1 MTFWVIQ
8 TLNGL
13 SFGVVLFLLAVGLSL
28 IFGLMRIINLAHGSF
43 FLLGAYF
50 GLVVVEKTG
59 SFWLALAVAPAL
71 VAMLSVV
78 MQRWFLHRLGQNEL
92 AQVLMTFGF
101 LLIIAD
107 LSLWVWG
114 GEPRTLP
121 RPAILEG
128 SVPILGAVF
137 PIYRLAL
144 MAIGSVVAIL
154 LWLFIER
161 TRLGA
166 VVRAGVDDAE
176 MVGGIG
182 IDLPN
187 VFSAIFALGAFLAG
201 LSGVLAAPILG
212 IGPGSDFAVL
222 LLAFAVVVIG
232 GLGSM
237 KGAFLGSLFIGLV
250 DNFGKALIPQFSLFT
265 IFVPMAIVLALRPTG
280 LFGRA

>member
-1 MTFWVIQ
+1 VTFWVIQ

-13 SFGVVLFLLAVGLSL
+13 SFGTVLFLLTVGLSL

-43 FLLGAYF
+43 FLLGAYV
-50 GLVVVEKTG
+50 GLVVVAKTE
-59 SFWLALAVAPAL
+59 SFWLALAVAPVLIA
-71 VAMLSVV
+71 VLSVA

-101 LLIIAD
+101 LLIIGD
-107 LSLWVWG
+107 LSLWIWG
-114 GEPRTLP
+114 GEPQTLP
-121 RPAILEG
+121 KPDLLGG

-144 MAIGSVVAIL
+144 MAAGCVIAVL

-166 VVRAGVDDAE
+166 VVRAGVDDPE
-176 MVGGIG
+176 MVRGIG

-187 VFSAIFALGAFLAG
+187 VFSAIFALGAYLAG
-201 LSGVLAAPILG
+201 LSGVLAGPILG
-212 IGPGSDFAVL
+212 VGPGSDFTVL

-250 DNFGKALIPQFSLFT
+250 DNFGKALVPQFSLFT
-265 IFVPMAIVLALRPTG
+265 IFVPMAIVLAVRPTG

>member
-43 FLLGAYF
+43 FLLGAYI
-50 GLVVVEKTG
+50 GLTVSEKTG
-59 SFWLALAVAPAL
+59 SFWLALAIAPPAVAA
-71 VAMLSVV
+71 ASVV

-92 AQVLMTFGF
+92 AQVLMSFGF

-114 GEPRTLP
+114 GEPQTLP
-121 RPAILEG
+121 KPALLEG
-128 SVPILGAVF
+128 SIPILGSVF
-137 PIYRLAL
+137 PVYRLAL
-144 MAIGSVVAIL
+144 MAIGSIIAVL

-161 TRLGA
+161 TQLGA

-176 MVGGIG
+176 MVRGLG

-187 VFSAIFALGAFLAG
+187 VFSAIFALGAYLAG
-201 LSGVLAAPILG
+201 LSGVLAGPILG
-212 IGPGSDFAVL
+212 VTPGSDFTVL

-265 IFVPMAIVLALRPTG
+265 IFVPMAIVLAVRPTG
-280 LFGRA
+280 LFGKG